1 MIKYLNEYLIKF
13 SIVKYLNVKLS
24 SKVRQWRF
32 EVIDGLVMLYKY
44 SRIMII
50 FEFAYDICF
59 LWLYLV
65 LVLMSYKWLNIR
77 GGG

>member
-1 MIKYLNEYLIKF
+1 MIKY

-24 SKVRQWRF
+24 SKVRLWRF
-32 EVIDGLVMLYKY
+32 EVVDGLFMLYKY
-44 SRIMII
+44 SSTMII
-50 FEFAYDICF
+50 FEFAYDIC
-59 LWLYLV
+59 LLGLYLV